1 MKIPPIV
8 YEMAKHDSESYVRA
22 SAYKCLTKMVSI
34 NTLWENS
41 LSQLDLVV
49 NNAKFTYVIEEYLIT
64 FIILF
69 LTGSSALRAV
79 S

>member
-49 NNAKFTYVIEEYLIT
+49 NNAKLQM
-64 FIILF
+64 
-69 LTGSSALRAV
+69 
-79 S
+79 